1 MTTRGSTYRV
11 GIGLSLLATLL
22 LVWLAMGVGI
32 LGADGD
38 RANMMYVAVVAVGII
53 GVIAARLQ
61 PIGMSRTL
69 VAMAIAQTVVTV
81 IALLAG
87 VQNSGVSPVAE
98 IVGLNAFF
106 IGMFLVAARL
116 FASADP
122 TQGTPDALL
131 EG

>member
-1 MTTRGSTYRV
+1 MTTPGSTYRF
-11 GIGLSLLATLL
+11 GIGLSLLATLM

-53 GVIAARLQ
+53 GAIAARLQ

-116 FASADP
+116 FASAGP
-122 TQGTPDALL
+122 TQGTPDPLL
-131 EG
+131 ED

>member
-1 MTTRGSTYRV
+1 MTTRGFTYRYA
-11 GIGLSLLATLL
+11 IGLSLLATLM
-22 LVWLAMGVGI
+22 LVWLALGVGI

-38 RANMMYVAVVAVGII
+38 RANMMYVGVVAVGII
-53 GVIAARLQ
+53 GAIAARLQ

-69 VAMAIAQTVVTV
+69 VAMALGQTVVTV

-87 VQNSGVSPVAE
+87 VQDSGVSPLAE

-116 FASADP
+116 FGNAAP
-122 TQGTPDALL
+122 IKETPDALL

>member
-1 MTTRGSTYRV
+1 MTTRGSTHRYA
-11 GIGLSLLATLL
+11 IGLSLLATLM

-38 RANMMYVAVVAVGII
+38 RANMMYVGVVAVGII
-53 GVIAARLQ
+53 GAIATRLQ

-69 VAMAIAQTVVTV
+69 VAMALAQIVVTV
-81 IALLAG
+81 IALLVG
-87 VQNSGVSPVAE
+87 VQDSGVSPVAE

-106 IGMFLVAARL
+106 IGLFLVAARL
-116 FASADP
+116 FGSAAP
-122 TQGTPDALL
+122 NQETPAALL